1 MCTVGAC
8 GAGTTDEDVLSLGS
22 DGAPDDESA
31 RRRRRRLG
39 RRSLLVAI
47 GVLAVLALVAGGG
60 TYLVVDRV
68 TGDID
73 RIPQVFDPIPEEQ
86 RPQKPTA
93 DEPGAD
99 GLTFLLAGLDRRSDV
114 PTTGTEAE
122 AEAWRPGE
130 ARTDAVLVV
139 HVTGDRDEAYVV
151 SIPRDS
157 WVDIPERGPNKI
169 NAAYSL
175 GGPTLFVQTV
185 EQLTDLRIDHLA
197 VGDWHGFRNLTDAVG
212 GVTLTFDQEVVA
224 RGRTFPPGTHTLSG
238 EEALDYVGERYGLP
252 GGDFDRVRRQQNF
265 LRALMQGLLIR
276 ETLTDPGSITE
287 VIGAIAQVASVD
299 DSLSGAAMVRLA
311 LEMRGIRSE
320 DVTFLTVPT
329 QGTGRAGA
337 ASIVVYDHEA
347 ADELWRAV
355 EGDSLD
361 QWLAEHPDRALGD
374 QVD

>member
-1 MCTVGAC
+1 M
-8 GAGTTDEDVLSLGS
+8 AGTTDEDVLRLGS
-22 DGAPDDESA
+22 EGASDDESA

-39 RRSLLVAI
+39 RRALLVAI

-157 WVDIPERGPNKI
+157 WVDIPGRGPNKI

-197 VGDWHGFRNLTDAVG
+197 VVDWHGFRNLTDAVG

-238 EEALDYVGERYGLP
+238 EEALD
-252 GGDFDRVRRQQNF
+252 
-265 LRALMQGLLIR
+265 
-276 ETLTDPGSITE
+276 
-287 VIGAIAQVASVD
+287 
-299 DSLSGAAMVRLA
+299 
-311 LEMRGIRSE
+311 
-320 DVTFLTVPT
+320 
-329 QGTGRAGA
+329 
-337 ASIVVYDHEA
+337 
-347 ADELWRAV
+347 
-355 EGDSLD
+355 
-361 QWLAEHPDRALGD
+361 
-374 QVD
+374 

>member
-1 MCTVGAC
+1 V
-8 GAGTTDEDVLSLGS
+8 AGTTDEDVLRLDS
-22 DGAPDDESA
+22 DGAPDDEAA

-39 RRSLLVAI
+39 RRALLVAF
-47 GVLAVLALVAGGG
+47 GALLVLALLAGGG

-68 TGDID
+68 AGDID
-73 RIPQVFDPIPEEQ
+73 RIPLVFDPIPEEQ

-139 HVTGDRDEAYVV
+139 HVTGERDEAYVV

-157 WVDIPERGPNKI
+157 WVDIPGRGLNRI

-197 VGDWHGFRNLTDAVG
+197 VVDWHGFRNLTDAVG

-238 EEALDYVGERYGLP
+238 EEALAYVGERYGLP

-265 LRALMQGLLIR
+265 LRALMQGLLTR
-276 ETLTDPGSITE
+276 ETLTDPGSLAE
-287 VIGAIAQVASVD
+287 VTGAVARAASVD
-299 DSLSGAAMVRLA
+299 DSLSGTAMIRLA
-311 LEMRGIRSE
+311 LEMRGIRSD

-329 QGTGRAGA
+329 LGTGRAGA
-337 ASIVVYDHEA
+337 ASIVVYDHEG
-347 ADELWRAV
+347 ADSLWRAV
-355 EGDSLD
+355 ESDSLD
-361 QWLAEHPDRALGD
+361 RWLADNPEQSLGD